1 MKKQLLFSLSLL
13 SFNAL
18 STNTEIIITKQSLRT
33 YKDNHNEMRKN
44 NMDYILQQRLGFKP
58 VSESTIIELSGRQ
71 RRIALAHIL
80 NDDLYA
86 PVNASHNNQ

>member
-1 MKKQLLFSLSLL
+1 MKKQLLLSLSLL

-18 STNTEIIITKQSLRT
+18 STNTKIIITKQSLRT

-44 NMDYILQQRLGFKP
+44 NMDYILQRLGFKP
-58 VSESTIIELSGRQ
+58 VSESTITELSGQQ
-71 RRIALAHIL
+71 RHIALAYL
-80 NDDLYA
+80 FNDVLHA